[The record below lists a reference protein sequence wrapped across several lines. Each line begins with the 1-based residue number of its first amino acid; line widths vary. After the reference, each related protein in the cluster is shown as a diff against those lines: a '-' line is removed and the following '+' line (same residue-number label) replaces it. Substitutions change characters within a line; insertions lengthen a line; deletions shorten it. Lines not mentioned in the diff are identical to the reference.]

1 MPAQPTKPGFASSFS
16 NLGELRYFLAA
27 AVPAG
32 VAESAFTVLL
42 GLHVYELTHSTLSL
56 GWLGLAEAIP
66 AIGLVLPGGHVADSA
81 SRRMVVTSTRLVLGC
96 LALVLAIWSR
106 HGAVG
111 LLYGVAFAA
120 GGVRAFDDPAA
131 TGLEAEILPPG
142 RMLQAVS
149 LVASVSRVSSLAG
162 PVLGS
167 LLYAAAGP
175 EITFAA
181 VAGLLAL
188 SAATI
193 RFGIAGRPAPPPS
206 GAGML
211 TAIGEGLRYAF
222 SRQVIVGSM
231 ALDLF
236 AVFFGG
242 VTGLLPVFAL
252 DILHIGPAGV
262 GLLRAAPAIG
272 ALAAMLVTTRH
283 PPRRHAGAAL
293 HIAIAGFGLGVI
305 VFGLSRSLPL
315 SLAALV
321 FAGACDGTSMVV
333 RRAIVRLAVPD
344 ALRGRVAAVRGLFL
358 SASNELGA
366 FESGMAASLLG
377 SVPAVWGGGVITLLV
392 VAVTAWRAPQL
403 RRLDM
408 THIGWDG
415 YSV

>member
-1 MPAQPTKPGFASSFS
+1 MPGRPTGTGFSS
-16 NLGELRYFLAA
+16 LGELRYFLAA

-32 VAESAFTVLL
+32 AAESAFTVLL
-42 GLHVYELTHSTLSL
+42 GLHVYELTHSPLAL

-66 AIGLVLPGGHVADSA
+66 AIGLVLPGGHLADRA
-81 SRRMVVTSTRLVLGC
+81 SRRMVVASTRLALGC

-111 LLYGVAFAA
+111 LLYGVAFLA

-149 LVASVSRVSSLAG
+149 LVASVSRISSLAG

-181 VAGLLAL
+181 VAGLLVL

-193 RFGIAGRPAPPPS
+193 RFGIARRPAPPPS
-206 GAGML
+206 GASML
-211 TAIGEGLRYAF
+211 AAIGEGLHYAF

-262 GLLRAAPAIG
+262 GLLRAAPALG

-293 HIAIAGFGLGVI
+293 HIARSCASRCRTPCVAGSRRCAGCSSAHPTNSARSRVGSRQASWAPFPRCGVAA
-305 VFGLSRSLPL
+305 SSPSWWWRSPHGGRR
-315 SLAALV
+315 S
-321 FAGACDGTSMVV
+321 CDGST
-333 RRAIVRLAVPD
+333 
-344 ALRGRVAAVRGLFL
+344 
-358 SASNELGA
+358 
-366 FESGMAASLLG
+366 
-377 SVPAVWGGGVITLLV
+377 
-392 VAVTAWRAPQL
+392 
-403 RRLDM
+403 
-408 THIGWDG
+408 
-415 YSV
+415 